1 MTSATLDPVKR
12 WFKDR
17 LPISSTQFR
26 ELTNEPVPNHMKRW
40 WFALGG
46 TPAYLFV
53 VQIVTGILLA
63 FYYSAAPEAAYES
76 VRYITQEAAYGWFIR
91 GVHKW
96 GATLMI
102 AAVIMHQMRVF
113 FTGAYRKP
121 REINWMVGMCLL
133 VCTLM
138 IGFTGYSLLFE
149 QLSFWGAT
157 VGANI
162 TDTVPVVGSFM
173 KNMMLAGDAYNQRTL
188 ARFYVL
194 HAAVLPVT
202 MILLLVVH
210 IFIIRMQGV
219 TELKFEGDKRG
230 DEGTFSFFPD
240 HLYTELILGLC
251 LMILLAAL
259 ATISPV
265 VMGPRADPLVTPEVI
280 KPEWF
285 FYVAFRWLK
294 LFTGTAAVLSMGL
307 IVFAMFTWPFIDAT
321 IRRRTRFQEASVW
334 IGVVAVITIIGM
346 TIWEALV
353 AH

>member
-1 MTSATLDPVKR
+1 MKN
-12 WFKDR
+12 WFTER
-17 LPISSTQFR
+17 IPLSSDDFR

-53 VQIVTGILLA
+53 VQIITGILLA
-63 FYYSAAPEAAYES
+63 FYYSAAPETAYES
-76 VRYITQEAAYGWFIR
+76 VRYITEEAAFGWYIR

-121 REINWMVGMCLL
+121 REINWVIGMCLL
-133 VCTLM
+133 LTTLG
-138 IGFTGYSLLFE
+138 IGFTGYSLVFE

-162 TDTVPVVGSFM
+162 ADTVPLVGGLI
-173 KNMMLAGDAYNQRTL
+173 KNMMLAGETYNQRTL
-188 ARFYVL
+188 ARFYIL

-202 MILLLVVH
+202 LILMLIVH
-210 IFIIRMQGV
+210 IMIIRMQGV
-219 TELKFEGDKRG
+219 TEFSFADEDDDKSK
-230 DEGTFSFFPD
+230 TFSFFPD
-240 HLYTELILGLC
+240 HLYTEIMLGLS
-251 LMILLAAL
+251 LMVLLSAL
-259 ATISPV
+259 ATILPAT
-265 VMGPRADPLVTPEVI
+265 MGPAANPLVTPEII

-294 LFTGTAAVLSMGL
+294 LFSGTAAVLSMGFIL
-307 IVFAMFTWPFIDAT
+307 FAMISWPFIDAT
-321 IRRRTRFQEASVW
+321 IRRKTKYQEASVW
-334 IGVVAVITIIGM
+334 IGVLAVVAIIGL